1 MSSSGKRAVFATQQG
16 RGNRVTENA
25 NQDYQVLLP
34 SLPSGTPV
42 LNTVFLHADVKARPY
57 RVEHFRDALIHLGLF
72 QDVLALGAY
81 QMNHLWAVTFKDTE
95 GKKKIIS
102 AGEFTVK
109 DHRCL
114 VVDPCNQ
121 ETRLKLHW
129 VLHNIPDD
137 EVRAALAPYGK
148 VTELTREK
156 WRAQNCSEK
165 LSTTRSI
172 SLKLKAGLTVDDL
185 PHQLRVG
192 PDLALVAVP
201 GRAPLCLRCRGTGH
215 IRLECR
221 VPRCAQCRRFGHE
234 ENQCV
239 RTYGTVA
246 GPTLREDIS
255 DHIMDEADA
264 EETAGTG
271 DSRAAGEATPV
282 VVTPTVTPTNQAESV
297 EQKVEGASPEQR
309 KSADKPLDDV
319 IPTAANET
327 AVSVPVKPADS
338 MEVDKSNGA
347 TATVKRT
354 QKPNSKDGHNAS
366 EANGE
371 EPPPKAAPSRR
382 PSFKP
387 KPNIPPERTPSMMPP
402 T

>member
-1 MSSSGKRAVFATQQG
+1 
-16 RGNRVTENA
+16 
-25 NQDYQVLLP
+25 
-34 SLPSGTPV
+34 
-42 LNTVFLHADVKARPY
+42 
-57 RVEHFRDALIHLGLF
+57 
-72 QDVLALGAY
+72 
-81 QMNHLWAVTFKDTE
+81 MNHLWAVTFKDTE

-148 VTELTREK
+148 VTELRREK

-215 IRLECR
+215 IRRECR

-239 RTYGTVA
+239 RTYATVA

-282 VVTPTVTPTNQAESV
+282 VVTPTVTPTNQAESA
-297 EQKVEGASPEQR
+297 EQKVEAS
-309 KSADKPLDDV
+309 
-319 IPTAANET
+319 ET

-338 MEVDKSNGA
+338 MEVDKSNGG

>member
-1 MSSSGKRAVFATQQG
+1 
-16 RGNRVTENA
+16 
-25 NQDYQVLLP
+25 
-34 SLPSGTPV
+34 
-42 LNTVFLHADVKARPY
+42 
-57 RVEHFRDALIHLGLF
+57 
-72 QDVLALGAY
+72 
-81 QMNHLWAVTFKDTE
+81 MNHLWAVTFKDTE

-156 WRAQNCSEK
+156 WRTQNCSEK

-185 PHQLRVG
+185 PDQLRVG

-201 GRAPLCLRCRGTGH
+201 GRAPLFLRCRGTGH
-215 IRLECR
+215 IRRECR

-239 RTYGTVA
+239 RTYATVA

-271 DSRAAGEATPV
+271 DSRA
-282 VVTPTVTPTNQAESV
+282 S
-297 EQKVEGASPEQR
+297 VEGASPEQR
-309 KSADKPLDDV
+309 TSGDKPLDDV
-319 IPTAANET
+319 IPTAASET
-327 AVSVPVKPADS
+327 AVSVPVKPAES
-338 MEVDKSNGA
+338 MEVDKSKGG

-354 QKPNSKDGHNAS
+354 REPNSKDGHNAS

-402 T
+402 A